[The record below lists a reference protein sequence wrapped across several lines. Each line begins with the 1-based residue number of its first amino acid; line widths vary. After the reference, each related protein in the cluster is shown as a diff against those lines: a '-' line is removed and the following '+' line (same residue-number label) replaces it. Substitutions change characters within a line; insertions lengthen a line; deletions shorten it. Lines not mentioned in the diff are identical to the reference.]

1 MTTQQMIAELKNI
14 NEQAINDD
22 EIGKESIIEAL
33 TDLIREAD
41 GGEIDYLF
49 EDNDNY
55 GSYEDT
61 DFSDLRIDF

>member
-1 MTTQQMIAELKNI
+1 MTNQQMIAELKNI
-14 NEQAINDD
+14 NGQAINDD

-49 EDNDNY
+49 EDDDNY
-55 GSYEDT
+55 GSYEQT
-61 DFSDLRIDF
+61 DFSKLNSDY

>member
-22 EIGKESIIEAL
+22 EIGKESIIEAI

-41 GGEIDYLF
+41 GGQMDYLF

-61 DFSDLRIDF
+61 DFSDLRIDY

>member
-1 MTTQQMIAELKNI
+1 MTNQQMIAELKNI

-22 EIGKESIIEAL
+22 EIGKESIIEAI

-41 GGEIDYLF
+41 GGQMDYLF

-61 DFSDLRIDF
+61 DFSDLRIDY

>member
-22 EIGKESIIEAL
+22 EIGKESIIEAI

-41 GGEIDYLF
+41 GGQMDYLF

>member
-1 MTTQQMIAELKNI
+1 MIAELKNI

-22 EIGKESIIEAL
+22 EIGKESIIEAI

-41 GGEIDYLF
+41 GGQMDYLF

-61 DFSDLRIDF
+61 DFSDLRIDY

>member
-41 GGEIDYLF
+41 GGQMDYLF

-61 DFSDLRIDF
+61 DFSDLRIDY